1 MLKFKYEGLEQVNQP
16 REDRSYYLHFVVRYA
31 PTNDVILDFYT
42 NKDFEGFFIKSE
54 TTGGYHQISG
64 TCQFT
69 LSHKTVNAAR
79 NQLRRMAIRRLTD
92 KRICVSCG
100 DYSEGIHYTA
110 KLDNGDEYLQCE
122 KCHNEVSEFDYTNPD
137 THKTRHV
144 KVVSKGIWIPFS
156 GIWSWVLE
164 SF

>member
-1 MLKFKYEGLEQVNQP
+1 MLKFKYDGLEQVNQP

-54 TTGGYHQISG
+54 TTGGYYQISG

-79 NQLRRMAIRRLTD
+79 NQLRRMAIRRLTY
-92 KRICVSCG
+92 KVICVSCG
-100 DYSEGIHYTA
+100 DYSEGVHYTA
-110 KLDNGDEYLQCE
+110 TFDDGEEYFQCE
-122 KCHNEVSEFDYTNPD
+122 KCHNEVSEFDFTNHD

-144 KVVSKGIWIPFS
+144 KVVNKDL
-156 GIWSWVLE
+156 WVPYRFIGEIL
-164 SF
+164 

>member
-31 PTNDVILDFYT
+31 PTNDVIFDFYT
-42 NKDFEGFFIKSE
+42 NRDFEGMFLRNKTIGRYVQV
-54 TTGGYHQISG
+54 TG

-79 NQLRRMAIRRLTD
+79 NALRRMAIRMLTD
-92 KRICVSCG
+92 KHICVSCG
-100 DYSEGIHYTA
+100 DYSEGVHYTA
-110 KLDNGDEYLQCE
+110 TFDDGEEYYQCE
-122 KCHNEVSEFDYTNPD
+122 KCHNEVSEFDYTDPD

-144 KVVSKGIWIPFS
+144 KVVNKGLWIPPRFI
-156 GIWSWVLE
+156 GEIL
-164 SF
+164 